1 MMEWINNNVGLIIS
15 TFGLGSLLTSAATV
29 VRMFSQKRLVKVFDN
44 LNSGSIKVNESASG
58 LKYSVNTVRDEIK
71 SIRKE
76 IFDAMEM
83 MKNWQEN
90 PILKE
95 LNDEL
100 NNLRVIKE
108 TLDYK
113 DKLID
118 AYVKDIQAIKIVLM
132 KLNGEGGT
140 NDILQDVQKAQEVV
154 PIEPV
159 INNDNVGDG
168 INSIL
173 EDQQDRITDELIEDD
188 SISGIHND
196 VGDISTSVTEQ
207 VEEPI
212 QD

>member
-15 TFGLGSLLTSAATV
+15 TFGLGSLLTTAATM

-44 LNSGSIKVNESASG
+44 LNSGSVKVNESASG
-58 LKYSVNTVRDEIK
+58 LKYSVNSVRDEIK

-100 NNLRVIKE
+100 SNLRVIKE

-140 NDILQDVQKAQEVV
+140 NDILQDVQKAQDVV
-154 PIEPV
+154 PVEPV
-159 INNDNVGDG
+159 TDNDNVGDG

-173 EDQQDRITDELIEDD
+173 EDQQDRITDELIEAD

-196 VGDISTSVTEQ
+196 VGDINTSVIEQ